1 MLRIESD
8 PGSCQ
13 EERNDH
19 RHEAMSVDPKL
30 EDDPTVP
37 IVEDSDPKPL
47 RTTQPSRLIRA
58 AIPRFRR
65 RRPLPRTSLSD
76 DGRTLAHMSKYDESM
91 AALEDLDRR
100 LVTGEIDRSEHAVR
114 CDELLTTI
122 SKTPHARRMSIV
134 SGIAIVLVVCA
145 VLWLGML
152 LFGSYV
158 DRLSS
163 L

>member
-1 MLRIESD
+1 
-8 PGSCQ
+8 
-13 EERNDH
+13 
-19 RHEAMSVDPKL
+19 
-30 EDDPTVP
+30 
-37 IVEDSDPKPL
+37 
-47 RTTQPSRLIRA
+47 
-58 AIPRFRR
+58 
-65 RRPLPRTSLSD
+65 
-76 DGRTLAHMSKYDESM
+76 MSKYDESV
-91 AALEDLDRR
+91 AALEAFDRR
-100 LVTGEIDRSEHAVR
+100 LVAGEIGRSEHTVR